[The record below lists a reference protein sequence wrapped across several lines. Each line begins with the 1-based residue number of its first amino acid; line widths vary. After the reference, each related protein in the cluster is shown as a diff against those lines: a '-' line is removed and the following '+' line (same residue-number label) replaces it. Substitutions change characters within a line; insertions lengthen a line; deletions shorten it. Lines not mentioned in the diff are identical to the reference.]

1 VSERL
6 RPTPTFMVAVALL
19 GLNVTAAPAITPD
32 LAKKCRQMAVSAHP
46 PQTAGTA
53 PYAEAE
59 RSYFRE
65 CVARNGDMPP
75 ASNTPQTGAPTATP
89 NVAAPNNA
97 RP

>member
-1 VSERL
+1 
-6 RPTPTFMVAVALL
+6 MVAAALL
-19 GLNVTAAPAITPD
+19 GLSGIAAPAITAG
-32 LAKKCRQMAVSAHP
+32 LAKKCRQMAVSADP

-65 CVARNGDMPP
+65 CVARNGAMP
-75 ASNTPQTGAPTATP
+75 AGSSTPQTTAPTATP
-89 NVAAPNNA
+89 KVAAPNNA